1 MASKKSFAVIG
12 LGQFGISV
20 VEELVGNGMDVIAI
34 DNDEEA
40 VKKVSSLLPTVA
52 VANATDEESL
62 KELGIKDVDSAIVAF
77 GSHIEASILTT
88 VILKELGVKSIVVR
102 VDDPY
107 YLSILK
113 KLGAT
118 EVIMPQKAAGI
129 ALANRLGNEDFK
141 DFYNAWADGH
151 CQMISTDIPAPFQ
164 YNYHTHQIEPSNI
177 ATTYSPSMAQMP
189 EGLTNQFHIS
199 EEFFKEFKDYSPEY
213 NENIK
218 VGMES
223 IDLHESSISS
233 SDSDMENSRI
243 DDTIQTGYES
253 NDQEDQLLDNTI
265 GEDFPE
271 SDSSSNST
279 DDNNAELPEEDY
291 SISSSES
298 EEDESEE
305 M

>member
-1 MASKKSFAVIG
+1 MAQAKKSFAVIG

-20 VEELVGNGMDVIAI
+20 VEELVDNGMDVIAI

-40 VKKVSSLLPTVA
+40 VKKISGLLPTVA

-107 YLSILK
+107 YLPILK

-141 DFYNAWADGH
+141 DFYKLDDRYSVVSIVINSAYVP
-151 CQMISTDIPAPFQ
+151 QQ
-164 YNYHTHQIEPSNI
+164 LKNL
-177 ATTYSPSMAQMP
+177 AT
-189 EGLTNQFHIS
+189 
-199 EEFFKEFKDYSPEY
+199 KDKYGVNVVLINRNGRSFVPGG
-213 NENIK
+213 N
-218 VGMES
+218 
-223 IDLHESSISS
+223 
-233 SDSDMENSRI
+233 DSLLP
-243 DDTIQTGYES
+243 DDTIFVVGGNKE
-253 NDQEDQLLDNTI
+253 I
-265 GEDFPE
+265 RDFRE
-271 SDSSSNST
+271 AING
-279 DDNNAELPEEDY
+279 NKKKKK
-291 SISSSES
+291 
-298 EEDESEE
+298 
-305 M
+305 